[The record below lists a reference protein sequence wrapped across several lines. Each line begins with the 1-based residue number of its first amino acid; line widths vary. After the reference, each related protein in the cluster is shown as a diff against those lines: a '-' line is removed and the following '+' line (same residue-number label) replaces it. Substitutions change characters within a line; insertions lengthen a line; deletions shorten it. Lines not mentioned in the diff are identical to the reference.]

1 MNQYDEIKRLLEN
14 SRSMLGKSKLDE
26 TRETLIQKGIIQE
39 AVIPND
45 PTNIEKDIEVNIDN
59 ETEPQKDKTQAYRV
73 SGGILK
79 MHGKDQKELELTTDE
94 KVAFQETMD
103 EFVEQVSDLSDFG
116 VLNVYPNN
124 VDWSGK
130 VIDFDLEFYFTIGE
144 NSGVYINGDMIKLD
158 TELIELI
165 NKHFPD
171 WRRVLNECQ
180 RYSASGKIDAGIL
193 ASFSDV
199 AVNDLIKNLKD
210 KNFSEVRKWV
220 VANLDNDASVLLRRV
235 YDAAYDC
242 LTPSSIPAAVLVIAK
257 YQYQCAFVAD
267 QEINMLACLTDIM
280 VECEFK

>member
-14 SRSMLGKSKLDE
+14 SRSMLGNSKLNE
-26 TRETLIQKGIIQE
+26 TRETLIKKGLIQE

-45 PTNIEKDIEVNIDN
+45 PLNIEKDIEVDIDN

-79 MHGKDQKELELTTDE
+79 MHGKDQKELEITTDE

-158 TELIELI
+158 PELIELI
-165 NKHFPD
+165 NKLTKFYEQFKSK
-171 WRRVLNECQ
+171 WAKV
-180 RYSASGKIDAGIL
+180 L
-193 ASFSDV
+193 AS
-199 AVNDLIKNLKD
+199 
-210 KNFSEVRKWV
+210 RKK
-220 VANLDNDASVLLRRV
+220 
-235 YDAAYDC
+235 
-242 LTPSSIPAAVLVIAK
+242 TMPE
-257 YQYQCAFVAD
+257 
-267 QEINMLACLTDIM
+267 QE
-280 VECEFK
+280 

>member
-79 MHGKDQKELELTTDE
+79 MHGKDQKELEITTDE

-165 NKHFPD
+165 NKLTKFYEQFKSK
-171 WRRVLNECQ
+171 WSKV
-180 RYSASGKIDAGIL
+180 L
-193 ASFSDV
+193 AS
-199 AVNDLIKNLKD
+199 
-210 KNFSEVRKWV
+210 RKKTMP
-220 VANLDNDASVLLRRV
+220 D
-235 YDAAYDC
+235 
-242 LTPSSIPAAVLVIAK
+242 T
-257 YQYQCAFVAD
+257 
-267 QEINMLACLTDIM
+267 E
-280 VECEFK
+280 

>member
-45 PTNIEKDIEVNIDN
+45 PLDIEKDIEVDIDN

-73 SGGILK
+73 SGGVLK
-79 MHGKDQKELELTTDE
+79 MHGIDQKELELTTDE

-158 TELIELI
+158 AELIELI
-165 NKHFPD
+165 NKLTKFYEQFKSKWAKVMASRKKTMPD
-171 WRRVLNECQ
+171 
-180 RYSASGKIDAGIL
+180 
-193 ASFSDV
+193 
-199 AVNDLIKNLKD
+199 
-210 KNFSEVRKWV
+210 SE
-220 VANLDNDASVLLRRV
+220 
-235 YDAAYDC
+235 
-242 LTPSSIPAAVLVIAK
+242 
-257 YQYQCAFVAD
+257 
-267 QEINMLACLTDIM
+267 
-280 VECEFK
+280 

>member
-1 MNQYDEIKRLLEN
+1 MNQYDEIKRLLDN

-26 TRETLIQKGIIQE
+26 TRETLIKKGLIQE

-45 PTNIEKDIEVNIDN
+45 PTDIEKDIEVDIDN
-59 ETEPQKDKTQAYRV
+59 ETQPQKDKTQAYRV

-158 TELIELI
+158 AELVELI
-165 NKHFPD
+165 NKLTKFYEQFKSK
-171 WRRVLNECQ
+171 WAKV
-180 RYSASGKIDAGIL
+180 L
-193 ASFSDV
+193 AS
-199 AVNDLIKNLKD
+199 
-210 KNFSEVRKWV
+210 RKK
-220 VANLDNDASVLLRRV
+220 
-235 YDAAYDC
+235 
-242 LTPSSIPAAVLVIAK
+242 TMPE
-257 YQYQCAFVAD
+257 
-267 QEINMLACLTDIM
+267 QE
-280 VECEFK
+280 

>member
-45 PTNIEKDIEVNIDN
+45 PINIEKDIEVDIDN

-73 SGGILK
+73 SGGVLK
-79 MHGKDQKELELTTDE
+79 MHGKNQKELELTTDE

-165 NKHFPD
+165 NKLTKFYEQFKSK
-171 WRRVLNECQ
+171 WAKV
-180 RYSASGKIDAGIL
+180 L
-193 ASFSDV
+193 AS
-199 AVNDLIKNLKD
+199 
-210 KNFSEVRKWV
+210 RKKTMP
-220 VANLDNDASVLLRRV
+220 D
-235 YDAAYDC
+235 
-242 LTPSSIPAAVLVIAK
+242 T
-257 YQYQCAFVAD
+257 
-267 QEINMLACLTDIM
+267 E
-280 VECEFK
+280 

>member
-1 MNQYDEIKRLLEN
+1 MNQYDQIKRLLEN

-165 NKHFPD
+165 NKLTKFYEQFKSK
-171 WRRVLNECQ
+171 WAKV
-180 RYSASGKIDAGIL
+180 L
-193 ASFSDV
+193 AS
-199 AVNDLIKNLKD
+199 
-210 KNFSEVRKWV
+210 RKKTMP
-220 VANLDNDASVLLRRV
+220 D
-235 YDAAYDC
+235 
-242 LTPSSIPAAVLVIAK
+242 T
-257 YQYQCAFVAD
+257 
-267 QEINMLACLTDIM
+267 E
-280 VECEFK
+280 